1 MIRSWMRVMAVCVS
15 LGGAF
20 ASAPA
25 AAHSFSEQGSYTLT
39 LYAVKGTPYD
49 SDAPFHRI
57 ASGTLR
63 CGPDGGSHRAPRAAC
78 DDLRAANGFI
88 DLVPEASGPCS
99 SENAPV
105 YAVAEGRWKGEP
117 RLFGKVFSN
126 RCIAVRSTGGAVF
139 RI

>member
-1 MIRSWMRVMAVCVS
+1 MAICVA